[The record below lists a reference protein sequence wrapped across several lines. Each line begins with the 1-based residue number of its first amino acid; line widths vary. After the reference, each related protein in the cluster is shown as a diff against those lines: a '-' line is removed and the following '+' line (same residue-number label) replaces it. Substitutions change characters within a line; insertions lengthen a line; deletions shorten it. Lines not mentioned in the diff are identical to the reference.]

1 MKDDSQKP
9 PAVTPQD
16 YEHLADLRYALRRF
30 LRFSEDAAIA
40 AGVPPQQHQ
49 ALLAIK
55 GFTGSGEWMTVG
67 TLAERLQIAPHSA
80 VGLVNRLL
88 KEGLIA
94 KQQGTQDRRQM
105 HLALATRGEEVLER
119 LSAVHREE
127 LRRIGPRLRT
137 LLGLLAG
144 EG

>member
-1 MKDDSQKP
+1 MKEDSQKP
-9 PAVTPQD
+9 AVVTPRD

-40 AGVPPQQHQ
+40 TGVPPQQHQ

-55 GFTGSGEWMTVG
+55 GFAGRGEPMTVG

-88 KEGLIA
+88 KEELIE

-105 HLALATRGEEVLER
+105 HLALTRRGEEVLEK

-127 LRRIGPRLRT
+127 LRRVGPRMRT

-144 EG
+144 ES